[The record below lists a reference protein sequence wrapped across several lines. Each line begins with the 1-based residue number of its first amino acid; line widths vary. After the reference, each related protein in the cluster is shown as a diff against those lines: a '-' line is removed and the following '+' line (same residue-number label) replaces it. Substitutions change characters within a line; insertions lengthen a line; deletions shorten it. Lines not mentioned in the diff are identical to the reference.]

1 MKHTMRELVRNNDTR
16 GLFVKGYFERRGLK
30 ESTVTSKVCD
40 YKIKDGSFK
49 YTDLDGTE
57 KIAWQMGEKTWFDT
71 KEERDQARE
80 DYAREYEETK
90 YRTKLLARLKE
101 LSTEELEN
109 LVKGLDK

>member
-1 MKHTMRELVRNNDTR
+1 MKHSIRELVKNN
-16 GLFVKGYFERRGLK
+16 GKIYVKGYLSARGLK
-30 ESTVTSKVCD
+30 EDTIYQKTCD
-40 YKIKDGSFK
+40 YSKKDGSFQ
-49 YTDLDGTE
+49 YTDLDGTV
-57 KIAWQMGEKTWFDT
+57 KTAWQMAEKTWFDT

-80 DYAREYEETK
+80 DYAREYEEIK